1 MIDVVFAGRGAR
13 FSRALAASLLVFT
26 FAGVRSA
33 VAQPAIFRGPSPAA
47 VCGPGAKPETG
58 RQGRIPQS
66 DLDSGRAA
74 QGYQCNLQQLGH
86 FGERGGYKVERYKDV
101 AGHECAFYDTTLLF
115 PKDAVAAG
123 QDLTGVY
130 ALDMTNPAAP
140 IKTATLS
147 SPAMQSPH
155 ESMALNQ
162 KRGLLAAVTANPAFA
177 PGFVDVYDVSQDC
190 RHPVLKSSEPTGL
203 LGHESGFAP
212 DGLTFYSS
220 SLDARVVSAVDVS
233 NPSLTTLAWSETNQ
247 FAQVHGISVSD
258 DGNRAY
264 LSTREGLK
272 ILDVTNVQKRVLNP
286 TVTLVS
292 ALTWPEQSTP
302 QIAIPITIKG
312 HAFVAEID
320 EFGGG
325 SAKIGAARIIDI
337 ADEKKP
343 VVISNIRLAVNMPEF
358 QAEQAGDPGAT
369 TTFRGYAGHYC
380 DVPQRK
386 DPAIMACTFI
396 LSGLRVFD
404 IRDPYNPREIAYF
417 NPPPRKLIP
426 NGPPQADPVSDY
438 AMSKPTFVPERS
450 EIWYSDG
457 NNGFY
462 SLKLTNGAWPGNA
475 SSSAGAGPA
484 AVTATDN
491 QLPSTAGSQL
501 VGPVLLGLVTLL
513 VGAAA
518 WAGKGR
524 PRRRS
529 DPSR

>member
-1 MIDVVFAGRGAR
+1 MSDVVFSGGGPRLW
-13 FSRALAASLLVFT
+13 RAVPLAAFVFA
-26 FAGVRSA
+26 FAGISTA
-33 VAQPAIFRGPSPAA
+33 GAAPTIFRGPTPGA
-47 VCGPGAKPETG
+47 VCGPGALPETG

-66 DLDSGRAA
+66 DLDSGRAKL
-74 QGYQCNLQQLGH
+74 GYQCNLQVLGH
-86 FGERGGYKVERYKDV
+86 FGERGGYKVERYIDA

-130 ALDMTNPAAP
+130 VLDMSNPAVP
-140 IKTATLS
+140 VKTATLS

-247 FAQVHGISVSD
+247 FAQVHGISISD

-272 ILDVTNVQKRVLNP
+272 ILDVTNVQKRVVNP
-286 TVTLVS
+286 SVALVS
-292 ALTWPEQSTP
+292 AITWPEQSTP

-312 HAFVAEID
+312 HPFLAEID

-343 VVISNIRLAVNMPEF
+343 AVVSNIRLAVNMPEF
-358 QAEQAGDPGAT
+358 QAEQAGDPGAG

-386 DPAIMACTFI
+386 DPGIMACTFI

-404 IRDPYNPREIAYF
+404 IRDPYNPKEIAYF
-417 NPPPRKLIP
+417 NPPPRKVIP
-426 NGPPQADPVSDY
+426 GGPDAADPVSDY
-438 AMSKPTFVPERS
+438 AMSKPTFVPSRN

-457 NNGFY
+457 NNGLY
-462 SLKLTNGAWPGNA
+462 TLKLTNGAWPASGNA
-475 SSSAGAGPA
+475 IPGAPGPVAATGSQLPPTGTANPA
-484 AVTATDN
+484 AVLAA
-491 QLPSTAGSQL
+491 S
-501 VGPVLLGLVTLL
+501 LLLL
-513 VGAAA
+513 VAA
-518 WAGKGR
+518 GLGFKL
-524 PRRRS
+524 RRTR
-529 DPSR
+529 DRFGDINR